1 MYNTDMPTRAELP
14 STKKLLRST
23 GIAIVTATAL
33 LVTVVLP
40 SEYGIDPTGIGKAL
54 GLKAMGDIKTQLAA
68 EAEADAQAD
77 ALAAVR
83 SAAPVAAPVPAAA
96 AVATTAAAQ
105 APVAEQ
111 AVAEPAAVDGIVTK
125 EIAVVLPP
133 GVGKEVKM
141 DMLKGQTVSYAWQTD
156 GGTVNHDTHG
166 EPLTGPANAFHRYL
180 KEANVTGN
188 RGQLTAEFDGSHGW
202 YWRNRGESNVRITL
216 TVSGQFKNL
225 KQKS

>member
-14 STKKLLRST
+14 SSKQLLRST
-23 GIAIVTATAL
+23 GIAIATATAL

-40 SEYGIDPTGIGKAL
+40 AEYGLDPTGIGKVL
-54 GLKAMGDIKTQLAA
+54 GLKAMGEIKTQLAA
-68 EAEADAQAD
+68 EAAADAQAD
-77 ALAAVR
+77 ALAA
-83 SAAPVAAPVPAAA
+83 APAPAPKAQTANVAADPAP
-96 AVATTAAAQ
+96 Q
-105 APVAEQ
+105 
-111 AVAEPAAVDGIVTK
+111 

-141 DMLKGQTVSYAWQTD
+141 DMLKGQTVSYAWEAH
-156 GGTVNHDTHG
+156 GGVVSHDTHG
-166 EPLTGPANAFHRYL
+166 EPLSGPANAFHRYL

-202 YWRNRGESNVRITL
+202 YWRNRGESSVRITL